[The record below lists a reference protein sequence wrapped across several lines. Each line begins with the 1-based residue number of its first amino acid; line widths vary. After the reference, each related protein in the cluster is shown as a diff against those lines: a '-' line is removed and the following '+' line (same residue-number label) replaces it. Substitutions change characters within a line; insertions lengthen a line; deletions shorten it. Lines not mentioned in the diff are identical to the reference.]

1 MNHLQC
7 LDALAEIANDPLI
20 KGFNFYNFKTYFP
33 CFTLYFIL
41 HIFEITVKKTFK
53 LTHDKIKPERQ
64 VEAVKHEI
72 KKYIKRERKRDLDE
86 GVDYLDFDCKFGTD
100 ETTSEVIHLAEINKL
115 IDQAVS
121 DAVESFYIEVIAKPG
136 YRKPKPQ
143 E

>member
-1 MNHLQC
+1 
-7 LDALAEIANDPLI
+7 
-20 KGFNFYNFKTYFP
+20 
-33 CFTLYFIL
+33 
-41 HIFEITVKKTFK
+41 VKKTFK

-86 GVDYLDFDCKFGTD
+86 GVDYLDFDCKFGAD
-100 ETTSEVIHLAEINKL
+100 EANSEVIHLAEINKL